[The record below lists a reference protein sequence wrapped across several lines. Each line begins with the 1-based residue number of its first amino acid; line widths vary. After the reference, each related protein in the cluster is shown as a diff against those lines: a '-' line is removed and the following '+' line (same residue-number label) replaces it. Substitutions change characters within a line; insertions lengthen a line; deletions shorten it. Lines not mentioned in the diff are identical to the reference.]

1 MFYMK
6 NEQSR
11 FAVGGG
17 KDTQPNRALLGRSLT
32 LFVFRSPNSTTGGLG
47 ITSGA
52 RDISAVP
59 AGTAR
64 WSFSYDFISCFRS

>member
-47 ITSGA
+47 INKRGA
-52 RDISAVP
+52 GHLSR
-59 AGTAR
+59 
-64 WSFSYDFISCFRS
+64 SCWYRPLVFLI